1 MISIFFIFRFR
12 KKESKCNALLLS
24 EKELKE
30 QLTTCKGEKEEF
42 MLEVETVK
50 NLSKLMMLPKLF
62 QFSFVARNTSKQNF
76 SLAFIRI
83 LLEFHLIFFFFF

>member
-30 QLTTCKGEKEEF
+30 QLTTCKSEKEEL

-50 NLSKLMMLPKLF
+50 IYQS
-62 QFSFVARNTSKQNF
+62 
-76 SLAFIRI
+76 
-83 LLEFHLIFFFFF
+83 